1 MVVRTLYAMIKIGSL
16 AYRNS
21 GPGIGSGELDVDSN
35 FLNLGRWTIE
45 KLSRV
50 LAVDGENVLLEHL
63 KTGKHYWVPSNILNV
78 IE

>member
-16 AYRNS
+16 VYRNS

-35 FLNLGRWTIE
+35 FLNLGRWAIE

-63 KTGKHYWVPSNILNV
+63 KTGKHYSVPSNILNV